1 MPRVRACLTACLAT
15 AIIGVSAN
23 ARGGGDEGGT
33 KPVPPV
39 NAPVK
44 SPAEPATQA
53 PADAAAVAKMTAPE
67 RARRLDASMKALS
80 HALAGVRA
88 VRAAFVQTKRLEVF
102 GRDVESRGSIV
113 LKKPDLFRWETTE
126 PLRSELVVNGSKGVR
141 RRTSRKGEVT
151 ETPFELAKDPVTA
164 ATIEQV
170 LLWTTGDF
178 AKASASYAL
187 DLVSEGPLVVS
198 ARPSDERIAKVIA
211 SVEVEFSAAPI
222 HLVRVTLTEQTGSRS
237 TIAFKDVEHDPE
249 LPADLFS
256 VELRTASRHDK

>member
-15 AIIGVSAN
+15 AIIGLSAN

-39 NAPVK
+39 NAPARSPEDPPVK
-44 SPAEPATQA
+44 PVTQA

-67 RARRLDASMKALS
+67 RARRLDMSMKALS
-80 HALAGVRA
+80 HALSGVRA

-102 GRDVESRGSIV
+102 GRDVETRGSIV

-151 ETPFELAKDPVTA
+151 ETAFELAKDPVTA

-170 LLWTTGDF
+170 LL
-178 AKASASYAL
+178 
-187 DLVSEGPLVVS
+187 
-198 ARPSDERIAKVIA
+198 
-211 SVEVEFSAAPI
+211 
-222 HLVRVTLTEQTGSRS
+222 
-237 TIAFKDVEHDPE
+237 
-249 LPADLFS
+249 
-256 VELRTASRHDK
+256 